1 MKLDNML
8 PYRALP
14 LGVALLR
21 AASVAADALSQT
33 YCSSQNTADDSTY
46 VSDIYQSNGL
56 CYDTCKASYAFA
68 VVQYQSCWCSNYIP
82 ADQESIGSCN
92 QDCPGYPSEKC
103 GNQESGLYGYVAL
116 PNKPSGT
123 AGASSA
129 SSIKSSKQTS
139 TVSISITVTPSPE
152 VSVSYVTRTPTTS
165 SITSSTTSSTTTET
179 AAAVVPVT
187 SVIRTVISGA
197 IVTQTVTSTP
207 VAAGGANQES
217 EKLHLHRND
226 SLSGGAIAGIVIGVL
241 AALALLGLGAFLLW
255 RRKRRQD
262 GEESG
267 NGNAKNLGRNV
278 SVLSKAGLLA
288 RNNTRP
294 SMGERDHDDNIYQ
307 TGQNS
312 VRHSMMFGPGAAEGV
327 SPVSPLGSSD
337 GSSHS
342 RRMSKPMVYDQRL
355 NPSALFA
362 NQEANGSRISM
373 QDAQDYTRPLGV
385 VNPDVRPSFESR
397 VSHA

>member
-1 MKLDNML
+1 MMMGK
-8 PYRALP
+8 
-14 LGVALLR
+14 
-21 AASVAADALSQT
+21 Q
-33 YCSSQNTADDSTY
+33 SSTTAPSST
-46 VSDIYQSNGL
+46 
-56 CYDTCKASYAFA
+56 TE
-68 VVQYQSCWCSNYIP
+68 P
-82 ADQESIGSCN
+82 
-92 QDCPGYPSEKC
+92 
-103 GNQESGLYGYVAL
+103 
-116 PNKPSGT
+116 
-123 AGASSA
+123 
-129 SSIKSSKQTS
+129 QTS
-139 TVSISITVTPSPE
+139 TVSISITVTPSQE

-165 SITSSTTSSTTTET
+165 STTRSSTSSTSTSSTTET
-179 AAAVVPVT
+179 PVAVVPVT

-207 VAAGGANQES
+207 VAAGGANQEP
-217 EKLHLHRND
+217 ENLHLHRND

-241 AALALLGLGAFLLW
+241 AALALIGVGAFLLW

-267 NGNAKNLGRNV
+267 TGNTKNLGRNV

-288 RNNTRP
+288 RNTRP
-294 SMGERDHDDNIYQ
+294 SMGERDHDDNMYQ

-385 VNPDVRPSFESR
+385 MNPDVRASFESR
-397 VSHA
+397 VSRA

>member
-1 MKLDNML
+1 MRLDNML
-8 PYRALP
+8 PYRALVLGLAL
-14 LGVALLR
+14 LGVATR
-21 AASVAADALSQT
+21 AAGALSQS
-33 YCSSQNTADDSTY
+33 YCSSQNTADDSTF
-46 VSDIYQSNGL
+46 VSNIYQSNGA
-56 CYDTCKASYAFA
+56 CFDTCKGSYAFA
-68 VVQYQSCWCSNYIP
+68 VVQYQSCWCSNYVP
-82 ADQESIGSCN
+82 ADQEDVGSCN
-92 QDCPGYPSEKC
+92 QDCPGYPAEKC
-103 GNQESGLYGYVAL
+103 GNQESGLYGYVPL
-116 PNKPSGT
+116 PNSPSGT

-129 SSIKSSKQTS
+129 SSTTPAQKSSNTKS
-139 TVSISITVTPSPE
+139 S
-152 VSVSYVTRTPTTS
+152 TS
-165 SITSSTTSSTTTET
+165 SPTTSSTTET
-179 AAAVVPVT
+179 PVAVVPVT

-217 EKLHLHRND
+217 ENLHLHRHD

-241 AALALLGLGAFLLW
+241 AALALIGVGAFLLW

-267 NGNAKNLGRNV
+267 TGNTKNLGRNV

-288 RNNTRP
+288 RTTGP
-294 SMGERDHDDNIYQ
+294 SMGERDHDDNMYQ

-312 VRHSMMFGPGAAEGV
+312 VRHSMMFGPGAADGV
-327 SPVSPLGSSD
+327 SPVSPLGSSH

-385 VNPDVRPSFESR
+385 MNPDVRASFESR
-397 VSHA
+397 VSRA